1 MSVRCFRNLAFGIAV
16 LALFSLSAATAAE
29 KPLNIHLEVK
39 EFHLKNGMQFLV
51 VERPATPQVAVRLA
65 IRAGSALEE
74 TGRTGIAHMLEHM
87 LFKGTK
93 NFGSIDP
100 RRDEELQKRIDT
112 AYAAVQQEQAQR
124 SPNPEIIQAKLA
136 EMESLRLEAQALYV
150 PQAFSSQLGR
160 NGAVGV
166 NAFTSHDQTQY
177 LASVPADMLEQWFSI
192 ISEQLFE
199 PSWREFYVEKE
210 VVQREWAFRY
220 VNNPQGAAWL
230 DLYATAYTAHPYR
243 NPVIGWKSDMERY
256 STADAKEFHRRFYN
270 PTNAVCVLVGDL
282 TLAQAKQLAE
292 TYFERYPAG
301 RRSPEVVTGEP
312 TQQGPRTSVRFLE
325 GARTPVVRIGFH
337 GAPMNTPDF
346 FALDALSMV
355 LSQGR
360 SARLTRN
367 IVDRGLAVEAWAGNP
382 DSRYGG
388 LFVLGGSPN
397 EPDASRQPGLNDAQK
412 RTAYREACE
421 GLEELLLAEIG
432 RLQTELVSAE
442 ELARIKKLNRRD
454 LIDRLRS
461 NESVAGTLATL
472 EVQVGWR
479 YLTEYLERMDA
490 VTAEDIR
497 NAALTYLKPDKRTSV
512 YILPGGES
520 RRPVEAYTEVRS
532 IGGAAAGRANLH
544 RGSLENLSI
553 YPTPTGWKHPLS
565 FHREPRRIEYPAAET
580 FSVAGA
586 PVYFLPD
593 PELPLIEMSMFI
605 KAGAVDLK
613 DYEAGLTDVLSAAMI
628 RGGTESLEPDE
639 LAVLVD
645 DNAIQLSI
653 HSGEEETVVR
663 LSVLSS
669 DWHRGLELLRDLML
683 RPRFDPQVLDVAKHQ
698 MIVHLRREGENARA
712 VAMREAQIWHF
723 KGHPYGRDPLAA
735 ATTIPGIT
743 GEEFKRFTSAYFVP
757 ANLVVA
763 VAGDIGRDQVEADLG
778 RFFNGFSGASAPER
792 SLPAPAAT
800 PPIVT
805 LIHKP
810 GQAQSQ
816 VTMTLPGLLRTDPEY
831 WKLNLLMSVFG
842 GSDSLMYTRLRDDLG
857 YVYAAGF
864 YQTFKWQAGLLVG
877 SINCQG
883 DKAVDATL
891 ETLEIMKSLRRSVP
905 EREMER
911 QRLDALNSFVFN
923 LDTKSDLVQAYGRYR
938 LRGEPLDTLGRIQ
951 DAFFTADRNELL
963 EIARRLF
970 DPGRLQI
977 HIVADKTIPVQKP
990 GGSTVTLEEDLKAMA
1005 RALKLPFREIELR

>member
-1 MSVRCFRNLAFGIAV
+1 MTTHRNLTLWIIV
-16 LALFSLSAATAAE
+16 VCLISVSAATAAE
-29 KPLNIHLEVK
+29 TAATIRLDVK
-39 EFHLKNGMQFLV
+39 EFQLKNGMLFLV

-74 TGRTGIAHMLEHM
+74 SGRTGIAHMLEHM
-87 LFKGTK
+87 MFKGTR
-93 NFGSIDP
+93 NFGSTDP
-100 RRDEELQKRIDT
+100 RRDEELQKKIDA
-112 AYAAVQQEQAQR
+112 AYAVVQAEQAKR
-124 SPNPEIIQAKLA
+124 TPDPALVKAKLA
-136 EMESLRLEAQALYV
+136 EMEALRLEAQALYV

-230 DLYATAYTAHPYR
+230 DLYATTYTAHPYR
-243 NPVIGWKSDMERY
+243 NPVIGWKSDMERF
-256 STADAKEFHRRFYN
+256 STADAMEFHRRFYN

-292 TYFERYPAG
+292 TYFERFPAG
-301 RRSPEVVTGEP
+301 RRSPETVTAEP
-312 TQQGPRTSVRFLE
+312 AQQGPRKSVRFLE
-325 GARTPVVRIGFH
+325 GARTPAVRIGFH

-367 IVDRGLAVEAWAGNP
+367 IVNRGLAVEAWAGNP

-397 EPDASRQPGLNDAQK
+397 EPDAARQPGLSEAEK
-412 RTAYREACE
+412 RTAYREACD

-432 RLQTELVSAE
+432 RLQAERVSDE

-454 LIDRLRS
+454 FIDRLRG
-461 NESVAGTLATL
+461 NESVAGALASL

-479 YLTEYLERMDA
+479 YLTEYLERIDA
-490 VTAEDIR
+490 VTAEEIR
-497 NAALTYLKPDKRTSV
+497 QAASTYLQPERRTSV

-520 RRPVEAYTEVRS
+520 RRPVEAYSEVRS
-532 IGGAAAGRANLH
+532 IGGSAAGRADLH
-544 RGSLENLSI
+544 GGSLENISA
-553 YPTPTGWKHPLS
+553 YPTPKGWKHPLS
-565 FHREPRRIEYPAAET
+565 FHREPHRIAYPAAET
-580 FSVAGA
+580 FSAAGA
-586 PVYFLPD
+586 PVYFLSD
-593 PELPLIEMSMFI
+593 PELPLIEMTLFI

-613 DYEAGLTDVLSAAMI
+613 DSEAGLTDLLGAALI
-628 RGGTESLEPDE
+628 RGGTESLAPDE
-639 LAVLVD
+639 LAVLID
-645 DNAIQLSI
+645 DNAIQVSI
-653 HSGEEETVVR
+653 QAGEEETAVR
-663 LSVLSS
+663 LSVLSP
-669 DWHRGLELLRDLML
+669 DWRQGLDILEELLT
-683 RPRFDPQVLDVAKHQ
+683 RPRFDQRVLEVAKQ
-698 MIVHLRREGENARA
+698 QEIVALKREGENAQA
-712 VAMREAQIWHF
+712 VAMREARIWHF

-735 ATTIPGIT
+735 AATIPAVT
-743 GEEFKRFTSAYFVP
+743 REDLRRFISAYFVP
-757 ANLVVA
+757 ANMVVA
-763 VAGDIGRDQVEADLG
+763 VAGDIDRDRAAADLA
-778 RFFNGFSGASAPER
+778 RFFGRLPQAPAPVR
-792 SLPAPAAT
+792 ALPAPAPS
-800 PPIVT
+800 PPVVT

-816 VTMTLPGLLRTDPEY
+816 VTLQLPGPLRTDPDY

-842 GSDSLMYTRLRDDLG
+842 GPDSLMYTRLRDDLG

-883 DKAVDATL
+883 DKAADAAL
-891 ETLEIMKSLRRSVP
+891 ETLQIMASLRQSVP
-905 EREMER
+905 ERELER
-911 QRLDALNSFVFN
+911 KRLDALNSFVFN
-923 LDTKSDLVQAYGRYR
+923 LDTKSDLVQAYGRYH
-938 LRGEPLDTLGRIQ
+938 LRGEPLDTLERIQ
-951 DAFFTADRNELL
+951 DAFFTADREELL
-963 EIARRLF
+963 KIAGRRF
-970 DPGRLQI
+970 DPNKLQI
-977 HIVADKTIPVQKP
+977 HVVADKTTPVRKP
-990 GGSTVTLEEDLKAMA
+990 DGRTITLEEEVKAMA
-1005 RALKLPFREIELR
+1005 QALKLPFREIALR

>member
-1 MSVRCFRNLAFGIAV
+1 L
-16 LALFSLSAATAAE
+16 LSASAPSAAAN
-29 KPLNIHLEVK
+29 PANIHLDVK

-74 TGRTGIAHMLEHM
+74 AGRTGIAHMLEHM
-87 LFKGTK
+87 MFKGTK
-93 NFGSIDP
+93 NFGSTDP
-100 RRDEELQKRIDT
+100 QRDEELQKKID
-112 AYAAVQQEQAQR
+112 AAFAVVLEEQAKR
-124 SPNPEIIQAKLA
+124 SPDAEIIKAKLA
-136 EMESLRLEAQALYV
+136 EMEALRLEAQALFV

-177 LASVPADMLEQWFSI
+177 MASVPADMLEQWFSI

-230 DLYATAYTAHPYR
+230 DLYAAAYTAHPYR

-256 STADAKEFHRRFYN
+256 STADAREFHRRFYN
-270 PTNAVCVLVGDL
+270 PANAVCVLVGDL

-301 RRSPEVVTGEP
+301 RRSPEAVTAEP
-312 TQQGPRTSVRFLE
+312 PQQGPRKSVRFLE
-325 GARTPVVRIGFH
+325 GARTPVLRIGFH
-337 GAPMNTPDF
+337 GAAMNTPDF

-382 DSRYGG
+382 DSRFGG

-397 EPDASRQPGLNDAQK
+397 EPDAARQPGLSDAEK

-421 GLEELLLAEIG
+421 GLEALILAEIG

-454 LIDRLRS
+454 FIDRLRS
-461 NESVAGTLATL
+461 NESVAGTLATT

-479 YLTEYLERMDA
+479 YLTAYLERMEA
-490 VTAEDIR
+490 VTAEEIR
-497 NAALTYLKPDKRTSV
+497 KAASTYLQPDKRTSV

-520 RRPVEAYTEVRS
+520 RRPVEVYTEMRS
-532 IGGAAAGRANLH
+532 IGGSAADRADLQS
-544 RGSLENLSI
+544 GSRENLSD
-553 YPTPTGWKHPLS
+553 YPTPAGWKHPLS

-580 FSVAGA
+580 FSAAGA
-586 PVYFLPD
+586 AVYFLPD
-593 PELPLIEMSMFI
+593 PELPLMEMTIFL
-605 KAGAVDLK
+605 KAGAVDVT
-613 DYEAGLTDVLSAAMI
+613 DSAAGLTDVLNAAMI
-628 RGGTESLEPDE
+628 RGGTDSLAPDE

-645 DNAIQLSI
+645 DNAIQVSVRA
-653 HSGEEETVVR
+653 GEEETAVR
-663 LSVLSS
+663 LSVLSA
-669 DWHRGLELLRDLML
+669 DWQRGLELLEDLLL
-683 RPRFDPQVLDVAKHQ
+683 RPRFDPQVLDVAKRQ
-698 MIVHLRREGENARA
+698 VIVALRREGENARA

-723 KGHPYGRDPLAA
+723 KGHLYGRDPLAA

-743 GEEFKRFTSAYFVP
+743 REDLKRFVSAYFVP
-757 ANLVVA
+757 ANMVVA
-763 VAGDIGRDQVEADLG
+763 VAGDIGRDQVEADLR
-778 RFFNGFSGASAPER
+778 RFFDGFSGAPAPQR
-792 SLPAPAAT
+792 SLPVPAAT

-816 VTMTLPGLLRTDPEY
+816 VTLKLPGLLRTDPDF
-831 WKLNLLMSVFG
+831 WRLNLLMSVFG

-883 DKAVDATL
+883 DKAAAAAL

-905 EREMER
+905 ERELER
-911 QRLDALNSFVFN
+911 HRLDALNGFVFN
-923 LDTKSDLVQAYGRYR
+923 LDTKSDLVQAYGRYH

-951 DAFFTADRNELL
+951 DALFSADRNELL

-977 HIVADKTIPVQKP
+977 HVVADKTLPVQKP
-990 GGSTVTLEEDLKAMA
+990 GGRTVTLEEDLKAMA
-1005 RALKLPFREIELR
+1005 RSLNLPFREIELR